1 MTNLGGLSAYQQT
14 GKTWENAGSVQERS
28 IEATKTADTQGKVS
42 EKESKASRIE
52 TKPFTPIS
60 YTSSLVPKQSDYG
73 MAIGDVKL
81 SDKAAD
87 YYKSLKS
94 KFAGMD
100 FIVVSNDMKDTVK
113 QNAAAYGNANKMVVL
128 IDEEKLERM
137 ATDENYRNKYEGLI
151 AMAQN
156 RLSEVKNSLVS
167 SGASVKNFGMSID
180 ENGNEKFFA
189 TLEKSSELQK
199 ERIAKH
205 AEEKKA
211 QKAEDRKKAE
221 KKAHEEQIEK
231 IREKNSEKTDS
242 SEDDKEY
249 VTIESNS
256 LNDLISKVSAYSY
269 QNAEARVKTEAERMI
284 GSHVDFKG

>member
-14 GKTWENAGSVQERS
+14 GKAWESASSATERATEANKTQTQE
-28 IEATKTADTQGKVS
+28 KLS
-42 EKESKASRIE
+42 EKESKTSKIE

-60 YTSSLVPKQSDYG
+60 SSSSLIPKQTDYG
-73 MAIGDVKL
+73 FAIGDVKL
-81 SDKAAD
+81 SDTAAD
-87 YYKSLKS
+87 YYKTLKS

-128 IDEEKLERM
+128 IDEAKLERM
-137 ATDENYRNKYEGLI
+137 ATDESYRNKYEGLI
-151 AMAQN
+151 AMAES
-156 RLSEVKNSLVS
+156 RLNEAKNSLLS

-199 ERIAKH
+199 ERIEKQAEAKK
-205 AEEKKA
+205 E

-221 KKAHEEQIEK
+221 KEAREEQIEN
-231 IREKNSEKTDS
+231 IRENGSEKAEEIDG
-242 SEDDKEY
+242 EY
-249 VTIESNS
+249 VTIEAGS
-256 LNDLISKVSAYSY
+256 LDDLISKVSAYSY
-269 QNAEARVKTEAERMI
+269 QMAEARVMTAEERMI
-284 GSHVDFKG
+284 GSHIDFKG

>member
-14 GKTWENAGSVQERS
+14 GKAWESAASATERAT
-28 IEATKTADTQGKVS
+28 EANKAQTQDKIS
-42 EKESKASRIE
+42 EKESKSSKIE

-60 YTSSLVPKQSDYG
+60 STSSLIPKQTDYG
-73 MAIGDVKL
+73 YAIGDVKL
-81 SDKAAD
+81 SDTAAD

-137 ATDENYRNKYEGLI
+137 ATDEDYRNKYEGLI
-151 AMAQN
+151 AMAQS
-156 RLSEVKNSLVS
+156 RLNEAKNSLVS
-167 SGASVKNFGMSID
+167 SGASVKNFGISID

-199 ERIAKH
+199 ERIEKH

-211 QKAEDRKKAE
+211 QKAEDRKKADRQ
-221 KKAHEEQIEK
+221 AHEEQIDK
-231 IREKNSEKTDS
+231 IREKSADPADS
-242 SEDDKEY
+242 IESDDKEY

-256 LNDLISKVSAYSY
+256 LSDLISKVSAYSY
-269 QNAEARVKTEAERMI
+269 QSAEARVRTEEERMI
-284 GSHVDFKG
+284 GTHVDFKG